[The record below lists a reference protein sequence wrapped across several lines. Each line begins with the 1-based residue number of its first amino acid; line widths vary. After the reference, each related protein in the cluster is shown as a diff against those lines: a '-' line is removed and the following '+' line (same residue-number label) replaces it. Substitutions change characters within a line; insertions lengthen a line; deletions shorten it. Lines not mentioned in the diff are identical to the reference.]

1 MKGTD
6 QRCAVVLIANGF
18 EEAETVA
25 LLSLM
30 RQAGLCIKSVGLVSG
45 LIEGIRGLSIR
56 PDLTLADL
64 ETLEHTISII
74 AVILPEGK
82 PSLARLETDPRVHK
96 LLKQVMARQGFVITS
111 REGLRVVRAA
121 LWGNPAGNNSDELAN
136 AIIVRDPQAP
146 FVSFVRDLVRRLQ

>member
-1 MKGTD
+1 MKGTG
-6 QRCAVVLIANGF
+6 QSCTVVLVANGF

-25 LLSLM
+25 LLSLL

-45 LIEGIRGLSIR
+45 LIEGARGLSIR

-64 ETLEHTISII
+64 ESPEHTIAIN

-82 PSLARLETDPRVHK
+82 PSLARLEADPRVHK
-96 LLKQVMARQGFVITS
+96 LLKQVMAKQGLVITS

-121 LWGNPAGNNSDELAN
+121 LWGNPTGHDGDELSSTV
-136 AIIVRDPQAP
+136 IVREPQAP
-146 FVSFVRDLVRRLQ
+146 FESFVRDLVRRLQ